1 MHLNEFSLPEYCL
14 DGENVLD
21 HLGEVV
27 AMDVALGTD
36 YAATIVE
43 LLRCRPIHTP
53 VLHNE
58 WQASNRALQL
68 LGERIKSDSYRQHA
82 SLLEPCS
89 LEQAQRWI
97 TFLHGVTDCQLYN
110 MHMLRPLLLKRAKE
124 QVLLLPEAPQSISH
138 LNMSKLDSAFASK
151 MQLQERWH
159 ALLNEMIAGT
169 MLECKT
175 EHDAEK
181 ITFADISYFAIDH
194 YGNVAVKR
202 AGSNGYEE
210 LVRGEYDSWGLI
222 SGEKL
227 KAKSIQEIEFAPRT
241 TEKAPHGTYPTL
253 ETFASG
259 NVEINNNQLLSE
271 VEALFKDYTHPWQL
285 TTPNVKN
292 IELIKVFR
300 DVGDSIDSME
310 SNRKTAIPF
319 LTSG

>member
-1 MHLNEFSLPEYCL
+1 MHINEFSLPEYCL

-27 AMDVALGTD
+27 AMDLALETD

-43 LLRCRPIHTP
+43 LLRCRPIGKFMTP
-53 VLHNE
+53 NE

-68 LGERIKSDSYRQHA
+68 LRERITSESYRQCA
-82 SLLEPCS
+82 ATLEPCS

-97 TFLHGVTDCQLYN
+97 SFLHGVTDCKLYN

-138 LNMSKLDSAFASK
+138 LNMSKLDSAFASD
-151 MQLQERWH
+151 MLLQERWH
-159 ALLNEMIAGT
+159 ALLNEMIAGA

-222 SGEKL
+222 SDEKL
-227 KAKSIQEIEFAPRT
+227 KAKSLQEIEFAPRT
-241 TEKAPHGTYPTL
+241 TEKAPHSTYPTL
-253 ETFASG
+253 ETVASG

-271 VEALFKDYTHPWQL
+271 VESLFKDYTHPWQL

-292 IELIKVFR
+292 MELIKAFR

-310 SNRKTAIPF
+310 S
-319 LTSG
+319 G

>member
-1 MHLNEFSLPEYCL
+1 MHLNEFSLPMYCL

-36 YAATIVE
+36 YATTIVE
-43 LLRCRPIHTP
+43 LLRCRPIRKP
-53 VLHNE
+53 VSPNE
-58 WQASNRALQL
+58 WQARQASNRALQL
-68 LGERIKSDSYRQHA
+68 LRERITSDSYRQYA
-82 SLLEPCS
+82 ATLEPCS

-97 TFLHGVTDCQLYN
+97 TFLHGVTDCKLYN

-138 LNMSKLDSAFASK
+138 LNMSKLDSAFASD
-151 MQLQERWH
+151 MLLQERWH
-159 ALLNEMIAGT
+159 ALLNEMIAGA

-222 SGEKL
+222 SDEKL
-227 KAKSIQEIEFAPRT
+227 KAKSLQEIEFAPRT
-241 TEKAPHGTYPTL
+241 TEKAPHSTYPTL

-271 VEALFKDYTHPWQL
+271 VESLFKDYTHPWQL

-292 IELIKVFR
+292 MELIKAFR

-310 SNRKTAIPF
+310 S
-319 LTSG
+319 G

>member
-1 MHLNEFSLPEYCL
+1 MSLKEFSLSEYCL

-27 AMDVALGTD
+27 AMDLALETD

-43 LLRCRPIHTP
+43 LLRCRPIGKFMTP
-53 VLHNE
+53 NE

-68 LGERIKSDSYRQHA
+68 LRERITSESYRQCA
-82 SLLEPCS
+82 ATLEPCS

-97 TFLHGVTDCQLYN
+97 TFLHGVTDCKLYN

-138 LNMSKLDSAFASK
+138 LNMSKLDSAFASD
-151 MQLQERWH
+151 MLLQERWH
-159 ALLNEMIAGT
+159 ALLNEMIAGA

-222 SGEKL
+222 SDEKL
-227 KAKSIQEIEFAPRT
+227 KAKSLQEIEFAPRT
-241 TEKAPHGTYPTL
+241 TEKAPHSTYPTL

-271 VEALFKDYTHPWQL
+271 VESLFKDYTHPWQL

-292 IELIKVFR
+292 MELIKAFR

-310 SNRKTAIPF
+310 S
-319 LTSG
+319 G

>member
-1 MHLNEFSLPEYCL
+1 MSLKEFTLPEYCL

-21 HLGEVV
+21 RLGEVV
-27 AMDVALGTD
+27 AMDVALETD

-43 LLRCRPIHTP
+43 LLRCRPIHMP

-68 LGERIKSDSYRQHA
+68 LGERITSDSYRQCA
-82 SLLEPCS
+82 ATLEPCS
-89 LEQAQRWI
+89 LEQAHRWI
-97 TFLHGVTDCQLYN
+97 TFLHGVTGCQLYN
-110 MHMLRPLLLKRAKE
+110 THMLRPLLLKRAKE
-124 QVLLLPEAPQSISH
+124 QALLLPEAPQSISH
-138 LNMSKLDSAFASK
+138 LNMSKLDSAFASE

-181 ITFADISYFAIDH
+181 ITIADICYFAIDH

-210 LVRGEYDSWGLI
+210 LVRGEYDPWGLV

-227 KAKSIQEIEFAPRT
+227 KAKSLQEIEFAPRT

-310 SNRKTAIPF
+310 S
-319 LTSG
+319 S

>member
-1 MHLNEFSLPEYCL
+1 MHIKEFSLPEYCL
-14 DGENVLD
+14 DGENMLD

-27 AMDVALGTD
+27 ALDLALGTD

-43 LLRCRPIHTP
+43 LLRCRPIGKFMTP
-53 VLHNE
+53 NE

-68 LGERIKSDSYRQHA
+68 LRERITSESYRQCA
-82 SLLEPCS
+82 ATLEPCS

-97 TFLHGVTDCQLYN
+97 SFLHGVTDCQLYN
-110 MHMLRPLLLKRAKE
+110 THMLRPLLLKRAKE

-138 LNMSKLDSAFASK
+138 LNMSKLDSAFASD
-151 MQLQERWH
+151 MLLQERWH
-159 ALLNEMIAGT
+159 ALLNEMIAGA

-222 SGEKL
+222 SDEKL
-227 KAKSIQEIEFAPRT
+227 KAKSLQEIEFAPRT
-241 TEKAPHGTYPTL
+241 TEKAPHSTYPTL

-271 VEALFKDYTHPWQL
+271 VESLFKDYTHPWQL

-292 IELIKVFR
+292 MELIKAFR

-310 SNRKTAIPF
+310 S
-319 LTSG
+319 G

>member
-1 MHLNEFSLPEYCL
+1 MHINEFSLPEYCL

-27 AMDVALGTD
+27 AMDFALGTD

-43 LLRCRPIHTP
+43 LLRCRPIGKSMTP
-53 VLHNE
+53 NE

-68 LGERIKSDSYRQHA
+68 LRERITSESYRQCA
-82 SLLEPCS
+82 ATLEPCS

-97 TFLHGVTDCQLYN
+97 SFLHGVTDCKLYN

-138 LNMSKLDSAFASK
+138 LNMSKLDSAFASE

-159 ALLNEMIAGT
+159 ALLNEMIAGA

-210 LVRGEYDSWGLI
+210 LVRGEYDPWGFV

-227 KAKSIQEIEFAPRT
+227 KAKSLQEIEFASRT
-241 TEKAPHGTYPTL
+241 SEKAPNGTYPTL

-285 TTPNVKN
+285 ATPNVKN
-292 IELIKVFR
+292 MELIKVFR

-310 SNRKTAIPF
+310 S
-319 LTSG
+319 G

>member
-1 MHLNEFSLPEYCL
+1 MHINEFSLPEYCL

-27 AMDVALGTD
+27 AMDLALETD

-43 LLRCRPIHTP
+43 LLRCRPIGKFMTP
-53 VLHNE
+53 NE

-68 LGERIKSDSYRQHA
+68 LRERITSESYRQCA
-82 SLLEPCS
+82 ATLEPCS

-97 TFLHGVTDCQLYN
+97 TFLHGVTDCKLYN

-138 LNMSKLDSAFASK
+138 FNMSKLDSAFASD
-151 MQLQERWH
+151 MLLQERWH
-159 ALLNEMIAGT
+159 ALLNEMIAGA

-222 SGEKL
+222 SDEKL
-227 KAKSIQEIEFAPRT
+227 KAKSLQEIEFAPRT
-241 TEKAPHGTYPTL
+241 TEKAPHSTYPTL

-271 VEALFKDYTHPWQL
+271 VESLFKDYTHPWQL

-292 IELIKVFR
+292 MELIKAFR

-310 SNRKTAIPF
+310 S
-319 LTSG
+319 G

>member
-1 MHLNEFSLPEYCL
+1 MHLKEFSLPEYCL

-27 AMDVALGTD
+27 AMDVALETD

-43 LLRCRPIHTP
+43 LLRCRPIGKSMTP
-53 VLHNE
+53 NE

-68 LGERIKSDSYRQHA
+68 LRERITSDSYRQYA
-82 SLLEPCS
+82 ATLEPCS

-97 TFLHGVTDCQLYN
+97 SFLHGVTDCQLYN
-110 MHMLRPLLLKRAKE
+110 THMLRPLLLKRAKE
-124 QVLLLPEAPQSISH
+124 QVMLLPEAPKSFSR
-138 LNMSKLDSAFASK
+138 LAMSKLDSAFANDP
-151 MQLQERWH
+151 QLQERWH
-159 ALLNEMIAGT
+159 ALLNEMIAGA

-222 SGEKL
+222 SDEKL
-227 KAKSIQEIEFAPRT
+227 KAKSLQEIEFAPRT
-241 TEKAPHGTYPTL
+241 TEKAPHGTYPTIVA
-253 ETFASG
+253 FASG
-259 NVEINNNQLLSE
+259 DVNVDNNQLLSE
-271 VEALFKDYTHPWQL
+271 IESLFKDYTHPWQL
-285 TTPNVKN
+285 ATPNVKN
-292 IELIKVFR
+292 MELIKVFL
-300 DVGDSIDSME
+300 DVGYSIDSME
-310 SNRKTAIPF
+310 S
-319 LTSG
+319 G

>member
-68 LGERIKSDSYRQHA
+68 LGERITSDSYRQCA
-82 SLLEPCS
+82 AT

-97 TFLHGVTDCQLYN
+97 SFLHGVTDCQLYN
-110 MHMLRPLLLKRAKE
+110 THMLRPLLLKRAKE
-124 QVLLLPEAPQSISH
+124 QMLLLPEAPQSITH
-138 LNMSKLDSAFASK
+138 FNMSKLDSAFASD

-169 MLECKT
+169 MLECKK
-175 EHDAEK
+175 EYDAEK
-181 ITFADISYFAIDH
+181 ITIADISYFAIDH

-210 LVRGEYDSWGLI
+210 LVRGEYDPWGLV

-227 KAKSIQEIEFAPRT
+227 QAKSLQEIEFAPCSS
-241 TEKAPHGTYPTL
+241 EKAPHGTYPTIVA
-253 ETFASG
+253 FAGG
-259 NVEINNNQLLSE
+259 NVDVDNNQLLSE
-271 VEALFKDYTHPWQL
+271 IESLFKDYTHPWQL
-285 TTPNVKN
+285 STPNVKN
-292 IELIKVFR
+292 MELIKVFR
-300 DVGDSIDSME
+300 DVGYSIDSMDG
-310 SNRKTAIPF
+310 S
-319 LTSG
+319 

>member
-1 MHLNEFSLPEYCL
+1 MHLKEFSLPEYCL

-27 AMDVALGTD
+27 AMDVALETD

-43 LLRCRPIHTP
+43 LLRCRPIGKSMTP
-53 VLHNE
+53 NE

-68 LGERIKSDSYRQHA
+68 LRERITSDSYRQYA
-82 SLLEPCS
+82 ATLEPCS

-97 TFLHGVTDCQLYN
+97 SFLHGVTDCQLYN
-110 MHMLRPLLLKRAKE
+110 THMLRPLLLKRANE
-124 QVLLLPEAPQSISH
+124 QVLLLPEAPKSFCR
-138 LNMSKLDSAFASK
+138 LAMSKLDSAFASE

-159 ALLNEMIAGT
+159 ALLNEMIAGA

-175 EHDAEK
+175 EHDVEK

-222 SGEKL
+222 SDEKL
-227 KAKSIQEIEFAPRT
+227 KAKSLQEIEFAPRT
-241 TEKAPHGTYPTL
+241 TEKAPHSTYPTL

-292 IELIKVFR
+292 MELIKVFR
-300 DVGDSIDSME
+300 DVGYSIDSME
-310 SNRKTAIPF
+310 S
-319 LTSG
+319 G